1 MPASAS
7 VVNRPAFV
15 TWIAAAWE
23 ESDSMAGEARR
34 RDPDRRARLLEAAVA
49 AFAARGFH
57 ATTTRDIAAAA
68 GMSPAAIYVH
78 HESKE
83 ELLYQISRS
92 GHESVLEQLRAAIA
106 TADDP
111 AAQLVAAMRAFVR
124 HHATRHT
131 VARIVNYELAALS
144 DEHLREIRQLRRAI
158 TAELRAVV
166 DRGVAEKVFDTP
178 DPRMATTVLLSLGV
192 DIARWHRANHPVSPA
207 RLADFYADVALRVV
221 GYRPADRSE

>member
-1 MPASAS
+1 
-7 VVNRPAFV
+7 
-15 TWIAAAWE
+15 
-23 ESDSMAGEARR
+23 MAGEARR
-34 RDPDRRARLLEAAVA
+34 REPDRRARLLEAAVA

-57 ATTTRDIAAAA
+57 GTTTRDIAAAA

-92 GHESVLEQLRAAIA
+92 GHEAVLNRLRAAIA

-111 AAQLVAAMRAFVR
+111 AAQLAAAMRAFAT
-124 HHATRHT
+124 HHAQSHT
-131 VARIVNYELAALS
+131 VARIINYELAALS
-144 DEHLREIRQLRRAI
+144 DEHLREIKQLRRAI
-158 TAELRAVV
+158 TAELRAIV

-192 DIARWHRANHPVSPA
+192 DISRWYREDHPVSA
-207 RLADFYADVALRVV
+207 ADLGEFYADVALRVV
-221 GYRPADRSE
+221 GYRPTDRAASG

>member
-1 MPASAS
+1 
-7 VVNRPAFV
+7 
-15 TWIAAAWE
+15 
-23 ESDSMAGEARR
+23 MAGEARR
-34 RDPDRRARLLEAAVA
+34 RDPDRRKRLLEAAVA

-57 ATTTRDIAAAA
+57 GTTTRDIAAAA

-92 GHESVLEQLRAAIA
+92 GHEAVLDRLRAAIA

-111 AAQLVAAMRAFVR
+111 AGQLVAAMRAFAA
-124 HHATRHT
+124 HHAAAHT

-144 DEHLREIRQLRRAI
+144 DEHLREIRQLRHAI

-178 DPRMATTVLLSLGV
+178 DPRMTTTVLLSLGV
-192 DIARWHRANHPVSPA
+192 DIARWYHENHPLTA
-207 RLADFYADVALRVV
+207 AEIGEFYADVALRVV
-221 GYRPADRSE
+221 GYRKTDRAASW